1 MVGVMETVISIKPLL
16 AVLVS
21 VIGTLLILITGER
34 RQNLREFWSIAAGVL
49 KFGIVASMVPAIFDG
64 KTIEYTLFH
73 ILPGVDIK
81 FRADA
86 FGILFAA
93 GASFLWIFTSFYS
106 IGYMRPLQAKSQTRY
121 FACFAISL
129 STTMG
134 VAFSANLFT
143 MFLFYEGLTI
153 ITYPLVGHKEDKES
167 LAGARKY
174 VIYLLGAAK
183 VFLVAAII
191 LTYNLSGTLEFSKG
205 GLFPAEV
212 QSSQPVLLSIIF
224 ILFLFGFA
232 KSAIMPFHGWL
243 PAAMVAPTPVSAL
256 LHAVAVV
263 KTGVFTVLR
272 VIFFV
277 FGTGLMKDLGVD
289 TVAIFFASFTLIM
302 ASVIA
307 LSRDNLK
314 ARLAFST
321 VSQLSY
327 IILGAAL
334 LTPSGMIGGISHITM
349 HAFAKITLFFCAGS
363 IYVSTHKTEISQ
375 LSGIAKKMPWTMTAF
390 AIGTLSMI
398 GVPSVGGFIS
408 KWNLVVGSLEA
419 HSIIVLSVLL
429 ASTMLNAAYFVPIV
443 YKAFF
448 EKEEEHHGHHSTG
461 SYGEDVKE
469 NPFMVV
475 PLFLTAIGTIIL
487 GIYPDFVLQLAREVI
502 R

>member
-1 MVGVMETVISIKPLL
+1 METIVSIKPLL

-21 VIGTLLILITGER
+21 VAGTFFILLTGEKR
-34 RQNLREFWSIAAGVL
+34 PNLREFWSVAAGVV
-49 KFGIVASMVPAIFDG
+49 KFIIVASMVPAIIGG

-73 ILPGVDIK
+73 LLPGIDIK
-81 FRADA
+81 FKADA
-86 FGILFAA
+86 FGVLFAL
-93 GASFLWIFTSFYS
+93 GASFLWIFTTFYS
-106 IGYMRPLQAKSQTRY
+106 IGYMRGHKEHSQTRY
-121 FACFAISL
+121 FSYFALAL

-143 MFLFYEGLTI
+143 MFLFYEGLSI
-153 ITYPLVGHKEDKES
+153 VTYPLVGHKEDAES

-191 LTYNLSGTLEFSKG
+191 LTYNLAGTLEFTKG
-205 GLFPAEV
+205 GLFPAAV
-212 QSSQPVLLSIIF
+212 QTAHPVLLSIIF
-224 ILFLFGFA
+224 LLFLFGFA
-232 KSAIMPFHGWL
+232 KCAIMPLHGWL

-272 VIFFV
+272 VVLFV
-277 FGTGLMKDLGVD
+277 FGTDLLKNLGVNQI
-289 TVAIFFASFTLIM
+289 AIFLAAFTIIM

-327 IILGAAL
+327 IILGAVL
-334 LTPSGMIGGISHITM
+334 LTPSSIIGGISHITM

-363 IYVSTHKTEISQ
+363 IYVSAHKTEISQ
-375 LSGIAKKMPWTMTAF
+375 LSGIGKKMPWTMTAF
-390 AIGTLSMI
+390 AIGTLNMI

-408 KWNLVVGSLEA
+408 KWKLVVGSLETG
-419 HSIIVLSVLL
+419 SIVILSVLL
-429 ASTMLNAAYFVPIV
+429 VSSLLNAAYFLPVV

-448 EKEEEHHGHHSTG
+448 EKENADEGHHAHH
-461 SYGEDVKE
+461 EDIKE

-487 GIYPDFVLQLAREVI
+487 GFYPDFVIHLATEVI
-502 R
+502 K